1 MIISVRCVRCGWV
14 DSTDAWEAS
23 DPPCCPM
30 CSGDSAGELGGEI
43 AQECAQVSR
52 DQQWVER
59 IVERYSMVESGDDY
73 ETDREE
79 LYRYDD

>member
-1 MIISVRCVRCGWV
+1 MIISVRCVHCGWV

-30 CSGDSAGELGGEI
+30 CSGDSAGELGP
-43 AQECAQVSR
+43 
-52 DQQWVER
+52 
-59 IVERYSMVESGDDY
+59 MVESGDDF